1 MIDLWLN
8 KIMNK
13 NVVKYEKI
21 ENFKTR
27 FSFKVVYC
35 STLTKNIAY
44 FHLTK
49 KASYELV
56 FPYF

>member
-1 MIDLWLN
+1 
-8 KIMNK
+8 MNK